1 MNMKKFLHSRKKGFT
16 LVELLVGMT
25 IFTVGITSIFL
36 LLEST
41 FKSASISRNEI
52 IVANLLREQIELIR
66 NLKENNYKN
75 FAKWDLAKIENST
88 ETNLFEWTF
97 LVENNFGEKEFKF
110 DENWINESPIKIT
123 EKILSD
129 EKNNEKIFE
138 ETRLC
143 FNSEN
148 FYIHCNNSTNE
159 KKTSFASYVKI
170 SEMKYDEKNEN
181 SKILNENN
189 ENQAYT
195 IEAFVINKNGSN
207 YRKYDTKTIITNWMK

>member
-1 MNMKKFLHSRKKGFT
+1 
-16 LVELLVGMT
+16 MT

-41 FKSASISRNEI
+41 FKSATISRNEI

-138 ETRLC
+138 EARLC
-143 FNSEN
+143 FNSKN
-148 FYIHCNNSTNE
+148 FYTHCNGSADE
-159 KKTSFASYVKI
+159 KITSFASYVKI
-170 SEMKYDEKNEN
+170 SEMKYDEN

-189 ENQAYT
+189 ENQAYI
-195 IEAFVINKNGSN
+195 IEAFVINKNNSN

>member
-1 MNMKKFLHSRKKGFT
+1 
-16 LVELLVGMT
+16 MT

-41 FKSASISRNEI
+41 FKSATISRNEI

-88 ETNLFEWTF
+88 KTNLFEWTF
-97 LVENNFGEKEFKF
+97 LIENNFDEKNFKF
-110 DENWINESPIKIT
+110 DEDWISESPIKI
-123 EKILSD
+123 IQ
-129 EKNNEKIFE
+129 KNFIDINDDQKVFE
-138 ETRLC
+138 EARLC

-159 KKTSFASYVKI
+159 KKTSFASYIQI
-170 SEMKYDEKNEN
+170 SKMKKNET
-181 SKILNENN
+181 ENFDID
-189 ENQAYT
+189 AYL